1 MIPEPIKKFAE
12 AFSKLPGIGPR
23 QALRLAFYLSSE
35 ERALLTE
42 VSETAAYLAKVKIC
56 SLCFYPHTN
65 QKILCSICDS
75 PTRSKNIIAIVEKP
89 IDLVS
94 IEKTGH
100 YNGRYLVLGNLDR
113 TGIMEAEQRL
123 RLETL
128 KKYVEKESDGKAEEI
143 ILAINPTAYG
153 DLNASML
160 QKELTPYTKKLTRLG
175 RGIPTGGEIEFAD
188 EETLTSAL
196 ERRSHLS

>member
-1 MIPEPIKKFAE
+1 MLPDPIKKFADV
-12 AFSKLPGIGPR
+12 FSKLPGIGPR

-35 ERALLTE
+35 ERALMQEISFATD
-42 VSETAAYLAKVKIC
+42 SMSRVKIC

-65 QKILCSICDS
+65 TDKLCAICES
-75 PTRSKNIIAIVEKP
+75 PARLKNIIAIVEKAT
-89 IDLVS
+89 DLMS
-94 IEKTGH
+94 LEKTKRFKGH
-100 YNGRYLVLGNLDR
+100 YLVLGDL
-113 TGIMEAEQRL
+113 GKSGVMETEQKL

-128 KKYVEKESDGKAEEI
+128 KNYISKELGGKAEEI

-160 QKELTPYTKKLTRLG
+160 QKELAPHTNKLTRLG

-188 EETLTSAL
+188 EETLSAAIL
-196 ERRSHLS
+196 GRI